1 MIKKPLLCIALCG
14 TTFLAFGQS
23 PDKAKALLDEV
34 YDKVMSYDNIS
45 IDFQSTLEN
54 TEANIKQETNGS
66 LVLQGEKYLL
76 EFMGAQ
82 QLYDGNKLYT
92 IVPENQEV
100 TIEDVA
106 PGDDSG
112 SPSKM
117 LTFYRTG
124 HNYQWDIAQ
133 NVGGRKIQFVKLVPI
148 DSDTEIKS
156 ILLGIDSQT
165 KHIHKLIQTGMNG
178 TKTTLTVNSFRTN
191 SPLSNTLFT
200 FDEKKYV
207 DKGYYISRN

>member
-1 MIKKPLLCIALCG
+1 MIKKQILFIALCG
-14 TTFLAFGQS
+14 TAFLSFGQG
-23 PDKAKALLDEV
+23 PEKAKALLDEV

-54 TEANIKQETNGS
+54 TEANIKQETNGN
-66 LVLQGEKYLL
+66 LILKGEKYLL
-76 EFMGAQ
+76 EYMGAQ
-82 QLYDGNKLYT
+82 QLFDGEKLYT

-100 TIEDVA
+100 TIEEVS
-106 PGDDSG
+106 PGDDSS

-124 HNYQWDIAQ
+124 HNYQWDISQ
-133 NVGGRKIQFVKLVPI
+133 NLGGRQIQFVKLTPI

-156 ILLGIDSQT
+156 ILLGIDTQT
-165 KHIHKLIQTGMNG
+165 KHIHKLIQTGQNG
-178 TKTTLTVNSFRTN
+178 TKTTLTVNSFRTDK
-191 SPLSNTLFT
+191 PLSGTLFT